1 MSEITQPSPAEVR
14 QLLENSGLSRE
25 QFAELVHV
33 SKLTIHKWVLPDDN
47 QNHRGIPLAAW
58 ELLLLK
64 LDKHP
69 TKKLID
75 A

>member
-1 MSEITQPSPAEVR
+1 MSDITQPSPADVR
-14 QLLENSGLSRE
+14 KLLEGSGLSRE

-33 SKLTIHKWVLPDDN
+33 SKLTVHKWVLPNDN
-47 QNHRGIPLAAW
+47 PNHRGIPLAAW

-64 LDKHP
+64 LGHHP
-69 TKKLID
+69 SKKLVD